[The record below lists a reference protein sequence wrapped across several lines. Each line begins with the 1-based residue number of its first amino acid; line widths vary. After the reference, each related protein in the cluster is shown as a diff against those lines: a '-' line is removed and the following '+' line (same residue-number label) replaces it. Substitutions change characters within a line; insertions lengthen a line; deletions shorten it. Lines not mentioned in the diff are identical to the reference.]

1 VFLLTAGIYI
11 GTGLFYVLFT
21 SAEVQSWN
29 EPRVRKNVVE
39 KDISNNVQT
48 EKMEN
53 TKLSNCKTCY

>member
-1 VFLLTAGIYI
+1 
-11 GTGLFYVLFT
+11 LFYVLFT

-39 KDISNNVQT
+39 KDISNKVQT

-53 TKLSNCKTCY
+53 TKLSNC

>member
-11 GTGLFYVLFT
+11 VTGLFYVLFT

-39 KDISNNVQT
+39 KDISNKVQT

-53 TKLSNCKTCY
+53 TKLSNC

>member
-29 EPRVRKNVVE
+29 EPRDRKNVVE
-39 KDISNNVQT
+39 KDISKEVQT

-53 TKLSNCKTCY
+53 TKLSNC

>member
-53 TKLSNCKTCY
+53 TKLSNC

>member
-39 KDISNNVQT
+39 KDISNKVQT

-53 TKLSNCKTCY
+53 TKLSNC